1 MKSVQHDEVLESE
14 TEDRYEA
21 HERVVMTEKDIS
33 DADYDSGE
41 EIDSDLEENN
51 VFSKLFE
58 FTRD

>member
-1 MKSVQHDEVLESE
+1 MLAL
-14 TEDRYEA
+14 RYVNCSRA
-21 HERVVMTEKDIS
+21 MTDKDIS

-51 VFSKLFE
+51 VLTKLFE

>member
-1 MKSVQHDEVLESE
+1 MKPVQHDEVLESE

-41 EIDSDLEENN
+41 ENN